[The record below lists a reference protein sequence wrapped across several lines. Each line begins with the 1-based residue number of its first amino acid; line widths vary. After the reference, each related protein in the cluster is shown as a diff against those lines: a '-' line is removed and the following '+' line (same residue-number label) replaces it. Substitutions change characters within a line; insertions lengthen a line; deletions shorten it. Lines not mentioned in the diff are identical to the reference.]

1 MEFDFLKK
9 FDVHANEILSKGAIA
24 FILKIMGAG
33 LAFLF
38 QMAIARYLGASGSG
52 VYFLSLTIITFVAT
66 LARLGMD
73 NSVTRFVSAH
83 ASEHEWAK
91 VKGVVQ
97 YALLITL
104 VHALIISIA
113 LFYSVDWLASTV
125 FDMAELAIPLQL
137 MSLVIAPLALM
148 TLYAKALQ
156 GLKRVRDAMLMQS
169 VLTPLLACV
178 ALYYLAPLYGN
189 TGAVSAY
196 GIGVVIT
203 LAFGFW
209 QWQRAK
215 SAWKQIRAAFS
226 AKQLLT
232 SSLPLLGAEV
242 LQQVMQALPLILLG
256 VWGSSVDVGLFGVAQ
271 RTASLVSLVLIAAN
285 IIVAPKLAEL
295 YQQKK
300 MLALGRIA
308 RHGALLMTAMAAP
321 ALLLFLIVPQWVMS
335 LFGAEF
341 AVGWQLLVIMALGQL
356 INVMTGSVGFL
367 LMMTGNGRS
376 YLNANIVAVLFCVSL
391 ACALIPTYG
400 GLGAAAATA
409 VPLAAVN
416 LLRVRYVWRR
426 LGIIT
431 LPWL

>member
-1 MEFDFLKK
+1 MRFAFPIKLDG
-9 FDVHANEILSKGAIA
+9 HAREVLSKGAIA

-38 QMAIARYLGASGSG
+38 HMAIARYLGASGSG

-66 LARLGMD
+66 VTRLGMD
-73 NSVTRFVSAH
+73 NSVTRFVSAY
-83 ASEHEWAK
+83 ASEQKWVK
-91 VKGVVQ
+91 VKGIVR
-97 YALLITL
+97 YALLFTL
-104 VHALIISIA
+104 VLALIISVV
-113 LFYSVDWLASTV
+113 LFYSADWLASTV

-137 MSLVIAPLALM
+137 MSLIITPLALM

-169 VLTPLLACV
+169 VLTPLLACI

-189 TGAVSAY
+189 TGAISAY

-203 LAFGFW
+203 LIFGFW

-215 SAWKQIRAAFS
+215 SAWKQIHAAFS
-226 AKQLLT
+226 AKKLLA
-232 SSLPLLGAEV
+232 SSLPLLGAEI
-242 LQQVMQALPLILLG
+242 LKQVMQALPLILLG

-295 YQQKK
+295 YQQKN

-308 RHGALLMTAMAAP
+308 RQGSLLMTAMAAP
-321 ALLLFLIVPQWVMS
+321 ALLLFLIAPQWVMS

-341 AVGWQLLVIMALGQL
+341 AVGWRLLVIMALGQL

-367 LMMTGNGRS
+367 LMMTGNERS
-376 YLNANIVAVLFCVSL
+376 YLSANIIAALLCATL
-391 ACALIPTYG
+391 AYLLIPFYG
-400 GLGAAAATA
+400 GLGAAVAAA
-409 VPLAAVN
+409 VPLAIVN
-416 LLRVRYVWRR
+416 LLRVRYVWRSM
-426 LGIIT
+426 GIMT
-431 LPWL
+431 LPWR

>member
-1 MEFDFLKK
+1 MRFAFSIKLDGH
-9 FDVHANEILSKGAIA
+9 VHEILSKGAIA

-38 QMAIARYLGASGSG
+38 HMAIARYLGASGSG

-66 LARLGMD
+66 VTRLGMD
-73 NSVTRFVSAH
+73 NSVTRFVSAY
-83 ASEHEWAK
+83 ASEHEWVK
-91 VKGVVQ
+91 VKGVVR

-104 VHALIISIA
+104 VLALIISVA
-113 LFYSVDWLASTV
+113 LFYSADWLASTV

-137 MSLVIAPLALM
+137 MSLVITPLALM

-203 LAFGFW
+203 LIFGFC

-226 AKQLLT
+226 AKQLLA

-242 LQQVMQALPLILLG
+242 LKQVMQALPLILLG
-256 VWGSSVDVGLFGVAQ
+256 VWGSSADVGLFGVAQ

-295 YQQKK
+295 YQQKN
-300 MLALGRIA
+300 MLAVGRIA
-308 RHGALLMTAMAAP
+308 RHGSLLMTAMAAP

-335 LFGAEF
+335 LFGTEF
-341 AVGWQLLVIMALGQL
+341 VVGWQLLVIMALGQL

-367 LMMTGNGRS
+367 LMMTGNERS
-376 YLNANIVAVLFCVSL
+376 YLSANMIAALLCVIL
-391 ACALIPTYG
+391 ACALIPLYG
-400 GLGAAAATA
+400 GLGAAVAAA
-409 VPLAAVN
+409 VPLAIVN
-416 LLRVRYVWRR
+416 LIRVRYVWRSM
-426 LGIIT
+426 GIMT